1 MGESNPTIVYLELDG
16 NEDISPEL
24 EQEVISILKPRGD
37 AFESE
42 PETDDELES
51 NGSESE
57 VDEVEQLME
66 RVRNNDPTL
75 TELNLSSMG
84 IGTRSDALTMFDTL
98 AGNSYI
104 QSVDLSQNEVDDDC
118 VSSISLALLD
128 NKSVMYLNLA
138 DNAIYSEGAEYLINT
153 LNGNET
159 LQEIN
164 LSGNHVDNSVIDEIE
179 VILNER
185 QGSSSMESSLKII
198 VRSLAANDL
207 NLDGIDL
214 ERSSDTDAM
223 IDALAKN
230 KVVTKLSFNNTYADD
245 ILVEALSLA
254 LTNNRTITHISLKDN
269 EITSE
274 GCEYLLGMLASN
286 LSIISLDLGGNMVD
300 EDLMEAID
308 AIVSQREPQLGN
320 SSTSNEMSLSVL
332 LQRVIG
338 NDRTLTQLELDNRPH
353 DMMSHEIGAI
363 IEGLSHNNF
372 VTEISLCNN
381 DLDDTFV
388 ASLSMA
394 LVYDETITH
403 VLLSDNQITSDGCE
417 YLLGTLDSNETI
429 IYLDLSGNLIEEH
442 LMNEIDEIMSQRQ
455 NRARLPQI
463 V

>member
-1 MGESNPTIVYLELDG
+1 MG
-16 NEDISPEL
+16 
-24 EQEVISILKPRGD
+24 
-37 AFESE
+37 
-42 PETDDELES
+42 
-51 NGSESE
+51 
-57 VDEVEQLME
+57 
-66 RVRNNDPTL
+66 
-75 TELNLSSMG
+75 
-84 IGTRSDALTMFDTL
+84 
-98 AGNSYI
+98 
-104 QSVDLSQNEVDDDC
+104 
-118 VSSISLALLD
+118 
-128 NKSVMYLNLA
+128 
-138 DNAIYSEGAEYLINT
+138 INT

-207 NLDGIDL
+207 KLDGIDL

-372 VTEISLCNN
+372 VTGISLCNN

>member
-254 LTNNRTITHISLKDN
+254 PTNNRTITHISLKDN

-381 DLDDTFV
+381 
-388 ASLSMA
+388 
-394 LVYDETITH
+394 
-403 VLLSDNQITSDGCE
+403 QITSDGCE